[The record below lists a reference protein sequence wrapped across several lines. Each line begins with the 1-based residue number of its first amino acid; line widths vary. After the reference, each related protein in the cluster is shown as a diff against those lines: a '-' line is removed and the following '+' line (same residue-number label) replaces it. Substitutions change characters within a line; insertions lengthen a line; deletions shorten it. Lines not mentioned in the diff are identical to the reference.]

1 MSFLPDAATL
11 AAFTLAALVL
21 TVTPGPDMTLYLGRT
36 FAAGPRAGLAAYA
49 GASTG
54 SLVHTALAALG
65 LSALLAASPTAFLML
80 KVAGA
85 AYLLW
90 LAIQAIRHGSALP
103 AGDAAGIRRER
114 PPLLREWAKGLSIN
128 LLNPK
133 IVLFFVAFLPSF
145 VSVNDPHAA
154 GKLFFLGLYF
164 VVFAAPLNVAFILLA
179 DRLSLALRRR
189 PAIVRAID
197 WLFAGVF
204 SVFAAKILLARA

>member
-36 FAAGPRAGLAAYA
+36 FAAGRRAGLAAYA

-65 LSALLAASPTAFLML
+65 LSALLAASPTAFLVL

-103 AGDAAGIRRER
+103 ASEATGVRRER

-145 VSVNDPHAA
+145 VSVNDPHAG

>member
-1 MSFLPDAATL
+1 MMFLPDAATL

-36 FAAGPRAGLAAYA
+36 FAAGQRAGLAAYA

-54 SLVHTALAALG
+54 SLIHTALAALG
-65 LSALLAASPTAFLML
+65 LSALLAASPAAFLAL

-85 AYLLW
+85 AYLLY
-90 LAIQAIRHGSALP
+90 LAAQAIRHGSALP
-103 AGDAAGIRRER
+103 TGGPSQAAAKR
-114 PPLLREWAKGLSIN
+114 PSLGAEWAKGLSIN

-145 VSVNDPHAA
+145 VSVDDPHAA
-154 GKLFFLGLYF
+154 SKLFFLGLYF

-179 DRLSLALRRR
+179 DRLAAALRRR
-189 PAIVRAID
+189 PRIVRAID

-204 SVFAAKILLARA
+204 SVFAAKILFARA